1 MATLRGHPWS
11 REEVEATV
19 ADYLHML
26 TLELAGQRFNKA
38 EHRRRLIQ
46 KLANRSEASIEL
58 KHQNISAVLIDLGCP
73 YISGYK
79 PLGNYQ
85 ELLYMVIADRLRA
98 DDLFDK
104 TAMAAVQMPAA
115 VPQSE
120 DFSKVLVDAPV
131 LQHVAREP
139 NVVHER
145 VAMKRDY
152 VDREARNASLGL
164 AGEEFVVKFERW
176 RLITKGFER
185 LADKVEHV
193 AQTKG
198 DGLGFDVLS
207 YDVTGAERFIEVKT
221 TAFGKETPFFIS
233 KGEVNF
239 SKAEKDY
246 FHLYRVFDFRKDPR
260 LFSFRG
266 AVDEHCHLD
275 PISYSARFS

>member
-1 MATLRGHPWS
+1 MSKPWS

-19 ADYLHML
+19 ADYLQML
-26 TLELAGQRFNKA
+26 TFELAGQRYNKS
-38 EHRRRLIQ
+38 EHRRRL
-46 KLANRSEASIEL
+46 LRLLDSRSEASIEL

-73 YISGYK
+73 NIPGYQ
-79 PLGNYQ
+79 PLFNYQ
-85 ELLYMVIADRLRA
+85 YLLFSVVEDRLRG

-104 TAMAAVQMPAA
+104 TALAAVQMPAA
-115 VPQSE
+115 VPQPK
-120 DFSKVLVDAPV
+120 DFAKVLVDPPM

-139 NVVHER
+139 IPPRER
-145 VAMKRDY
+145 MASKRDY

-246 FHLYRVFDFRKDPR
+246 FHLYRVFDFRNDPR